1 VATAASPS
9 SAGGRRPAGARGPRA
24 SRGAAAADAAY
35 VLHQYDWSESSLIV
49 DLFTRESGRLV
60 IVAKG
65 AKRPYSQLRPVL
77 LPFQRLLASVSRPAP
92 HGPAEPSEVQTLRS
106 AEWAGGPV
114 LPAAAALFAGFYLNE
129 LLMRLLPRHDPHPA
143 LFDDYAH
150 ALARLVGTPGAASAT
165 LRAFELVLLRE
176 IGLLPELDLETP
188 SQQPVRDGQRYE
200 LRPQVGVVECG
211 AGPGAAPAPVAAL
224 DGRTLLAL
232 DRAAAARDFDT
243 LARACETDAV
253 ALKAALQG
261 LLHYHLGTSSLR
273 SRDVLR
279 GLQRLAPVAPS
290 ANPALTDEPPTP

>member
-1 VATAASPS
+1 VATAAHPPG
-9 SAGGRRPAGARGPRA
+9 AGGRRAAGARTPRA
-24 SRGAAAADAAY
+24 ARGAATAEAAY
-35 VLHQYDWSESSLIV
+35 VLHQYDWSESSLII

-60 IVAKG
+60 VVAKG

-77 LPFQRLLASVSRPAP
+77 LPFQRLLVGVSRPPLHAP
-92 HGPAEPSEVQTLRS
+92 ADASEVQTLRS

-114 LPAAAALFAGFYLNE
+114 LPAGASLFAGFYLNE

-143 LFDDYAH
+143 LFDDYAQ
-150 ALARLVGTPGAASAT
+150 ALARLVAAPGVASAT

-188 SQQPVRDGQRYE
+188 SQQPVHEGRRYE
-200 LRPQVGVVECG
+200 LRPQVGVVECSAG
-211 AGPGAAPAPVAAL
+211 AMPSAAL

-232 DRAAAARDFDT
+232 DRAASARGFDA
-243 LARACETDAV
+243 LARASEAEAS

-261 LLHYHLGTSSLR
+261 LLHYHLGTTSLR

-279 GLQRLAPVAPS
+279 GLQGLATAAAGASTPS
-290 ANPALTDEPPTP
+290 ADEPPNP